1 MLLINNDN
9 QEKPLSLNETI
20 IGYLQARRIDHRDYS
35 DHLSRG
41 AAPTYPGSSRRSDLV
56 LNQRLHRLLRS
67 HGYKWVRRTG
77 LNSWYVPANSPMKVS
92 PFGRWQFLR
101 KYYLGLPL
109 RRMRESK
116 RKLRDRLW
124 IPFRSRSDAL

>member
-41 AAPTYPGSSRRSDLV
+41 AAPTYPGSSRRSY
-56 LNQRLHRLLRS
+56 RLPPREGPPSENGRS
-67 HGYKWVRRTG
+67 IDIRT
-77 LNSWYVPANSPMKVS
+77 V
-92 PFGRWQFLR
+92 Q
-101 KYYLGLPL
+101 L
-109 RRMRESK
+109 RR
-116 RKLRDRLW
+116 LRLE
-124 IPFRSRSDAL
+124 P